1 MLRRQRCSIPAD
13 HLPVSTKVYRSQW
26 LLTNPLFFVQRYSE
40 YCEIFVFVFVI
51 GLYHIWVF
59 LSAWQAP
66 AGPKIYQDIFSL
78 KRTKRDRFSIYI
90 RQRKFRGLFVYPL
103 RFINWLRFL
112 FCKSKLP
119 LVHLFYL
126 RHALVRRKFCHDT
139 FNNAW

>member
-1 MLRRQRCSIPAD
+1 MLKRQRCSIPAD

-26 LLTNPLFFVQRYSE
+26 LLTNPLFLCPAIPE
-40 YCEIFVFVFVI
+40 YREIFVFVFVI
-51 GLYHIWVF
+51 GLVPHLGF
-59 LSAWQAP
+59 LFCMADTSW
-66 AGPKIYQDIFSL
+66 PKNLPRTYFPF

-90 RQRKFRGLFVYPL
+90 RQRKFRGLFIYPL

-126 RHALVRRKFCHDT
+126 SPRPCGPEFCYDT
-139 FNNAW
+139 I